1 MKFYKMNGIKSLT
14 NLPHFCRGTVIKG
27 FGRGSKEL
35 GIPTANFPESVI
47 DKLPP
52 DISAGVYYGWGQI
65 GTGPIYKMVMSIGW
79 NPYYN
84 NTKKSM
90 ETHLMHQFDK
100 DFYGS
105 ELGVV
110 ILGYI
115 RPETNFDSL
124 ESLVKAIHTDIEI
137 ANCKLDQPDA
147 KAFLSHEFFTHNNT
161 STSIK
166 NGTHSNL

>member
-1 MKFYKMNGIKSLT
+1 MNGIKTFSSL
-14 NLPHFCRGTVIKG
+14 PYFCRGTVIKG

-35 GIPTANFPESVI
+35 GIPTANFPESVV
-47 DKLPP
+47 DNLPH
-52 DISAGVYYGWGQI
+52 DVSAGVYYGWGQI
-65 GTGPIYKMVMSIGW
+65 GSGPVHKMVMSIGW

-90 ETHLMHQFDK
+90 ETHLIHKFDK

-105 ELGVV
+105 ELGLV

-124 ESLVKAIHTDIEI
+124 EKLVKAIRTDIEI
-137 ANCKLDQPDA
+137 ANHKLNQEDA
-147 KAFLSHEFFTHNNT
+147 REFLLHDFFKHPVGQS
-161 STSIK
+161 ST
-166 NGTHSNL
+166 NGTHSSL